1 MAKVSVI
8 VYQDDEVISESVKD
22 IEIVDDLDNAQSDY
36 VYFKNI
42 HDKLDS
48 NLLLEAYDRCIEDDL
63 DYVVFNN
70 TGFDDEEEI
79 GVYSFNGFDRNFFT
93 TDLKLS
99 SKLIKKSIIDK
110 EQYDSQPRELFNC
123 DVVFASDRFSFLKK
137 PQNEFTYDIEDVD
150 GVIDVFNKL
159 ILKIQSYRRFGEFK
173 QAIYNFQMESF
184 LKIYEKAP
192 DNEKEEI
199 YLKFKEDLTE
209 RVYSKSFV
217 DFSALTT
224 LTNKIFFDNVVY
236 SKDYDEF
243 LELMPNYYFKV
254 EVTKLK
260 GEIKEIEKENAQI
273 RKETHKLNKMNR
285 DIMNSRSWSITK
297 PLRDIKRAR

>member
-8 VYQDDEVISESVKD
+8 VSKDDEVISESVKD
-22 IEIVDDLDNAQSDY
+22 IEIVDDLDKAQSDY

-42 HDKLDS
+42 HDNLDS
-48 NLLLEAYDRCIEDDL
+48 HLLLEAYDKCIEDDL

-70 TGFDDEEEI
+70 TGFDDDEEI
-79 GVYSFNGFDRNFFT
+79 GIYSFNGYDRNFFK
-93 TDLKLS
+93 TDLKLT

-110 EQYDSQPRELFNC
+110 EKYGSQNMELFNC
-123 DVVFASDRFSFLKK
+123 DVVFASKRFSFLKK
-137 PQNEFTYDIEDVD
+137 PQNDFSYYIDDVD
-150 GVIDVFNKL
+150 SAIDVLNKM
-159 ILKIQSYRRFGEFK
+159 ILKIRSYKRFGEFK
-173 QAIYNFQMESF
+173 QAIYNFKMEIF
-184 LKIYEKAP
+184 LKIYEKAH
-192 DNEKEEI
+192 DDEKEEI

-209 RVYSKSFV
+209 MVYSKSFV
-217 DFSALTT
+217 DFSVLTT

-236 SKDYDEF
+236 SKDYEEF

-260 GEIKEIEKENAQI
+260 GEIKEIEKENAKI
-273 RKETHKLNKMNR
+273 RKETQKLNKMNR
-285 DIMNSRSWSITK
+285 DILNSRSWSITK